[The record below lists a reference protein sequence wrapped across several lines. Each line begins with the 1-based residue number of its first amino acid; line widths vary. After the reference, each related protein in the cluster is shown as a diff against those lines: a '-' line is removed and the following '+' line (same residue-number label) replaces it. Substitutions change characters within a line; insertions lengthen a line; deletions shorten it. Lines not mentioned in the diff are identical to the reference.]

1 MNKTPIRHLLVL
13 LSALTV
19 GAGSI
24 QAQAVAPTSP
34 ANQPS
39 SAGVD
44 PEDEPIALD
53 PFTVTTEHEGYR
65 AVDTLG
71 GARIRTK
78 LVDTPSSI
86 TVVTKKLMD
95 DLAVTNAEDLLVY
108 TTSTE
113 VGGLGGNYSGIAARG
128 FGVVGDGEINRLV
141 NPAGT
146 NRARGLTAM
155 DNTRNYFL
163 SEIPWD
169 GYNISRVDISRGPNS
184 FLFGVGSP
192 SGISNYSTN
201 EAVYKDQGSLETRA
215 GSHGSTRQALDY
227 NKVLVPGQLAVRL
240 DLVNDDTK
248 YQQKPAFNH
257 TKRAYGALRFDPQFL
272 NTDSSYTR
280 IHANF
285 ENGRVRSNNPRTL
298 PPTDFITG
306 YFDPSVN
313 KAGYDPFN
321 FVRSGASVGYDLSMS
336 PWVTHDNIG
345 YVFGSSP
352 AFWFDGASGSV
363 LRAAQS
369 GAGGLKPAGIPGAG
383 SGIGGLNGVGNAYH
397 LHTVGYAHYVYATSF
412 LDPNRFPGAA
422 ARTVNYLDKSLSDPS
437 LFDFFNNLI
446 DGPNKREWQ
455 DWNAYNISIVQSFM
469 DDRLVFQAVAQNEKY
484 KRGQRTLMNGPFI
497 TVDMDAFMLTTPSWL
512 PGAQANPNV
521 GRPVVGGSYS
531 GGHKE
536 NFFEH
541 ENYQLT
547 GSYTLKFD
555 DAPDSALTRILG
567 FHEFTGLYGRYGTER
582 ESRVANLFATDPAFG
597 QRYTGGA
604 NINNRGIN
612 WAAYLGPTLRNS
624 ATGAGA
630 NLSRISQPIVPLS
643 GPVTFFDNTWIGTV
657 SPTAPWVNP
666 MPNGNVNMTQADN
679 PANYRGYQ
687 PTTVSI
693 LNADANINDLYT
705 DGNKSEQ
712 VITSEALMYQGHFW
726 DDAIIPSFGWRRDT
740 VEQRGNLAPVN
751 TVNGRS
757 MNYEITDPGVE
768 LKTTSISYG
777 VAVHLPKLLK
787 RDLPGGTDIS
797 LYYFHGSNQT
807 PRVRY
812 GIDGTQLPSEEG
824 ETDDFS
830 IQFDGFNGRASL
842 RLTAFKTV
850 DNHAQASH
858 GQPLGAAG
866 WLIDSL
872 PMWTL
877 TMAASGVAAA
887 EHGAANLP
895 ADMQPHSW
903 FWGWGISNPAL
914 AQQIAQVL
922 KTDFVEMFPQSYWDN
937 YGMGDWL
944 DMAALQ
950 RGDWLHVSKILG
962 GSLLTWNFPNTHLVH
977 GVQPIIDQ
985 HLVSK
990 GYELEAT
997 IRPTSNWDMTFNASR
1012 IRAYQTALGDS
1023 AANYLNNMGRLWIE
1037 TPLGATPEWGGGPI
1051 RNEFL
1056 NNVWGPYLT
1065 QVALTGTDQP
1075 ELRKWNFRFITNYK
1089 FNQGALRGLNVG
1101 GAYRWASKNIV
1112 GYGIKQ
1118 ATIFGNQA
1126 WIADVQKPLYG
1137 PTDAHFDMWI
1147 GYERKLTDKIDWKLQ
1162 LNLRNVG
1169 EDDDL
1174 VPVAFQPDGSV
1185 AQQRILSGQ
1194 SFDVSMKFM
1203 F

>member
-1 MNKTPIRHLLVL
+1 MNHTPTRSVL
-13 LSALTV
+13 AFLSALSFGV
-19 GAGSI
+19 GSAW
-24 QAQAVAPTSP
+24 AQTVAPGNES
-34 ANQPS
+34 AS
-39 SAGVD
+39 SVELADDKV
-44 PEDEPIALD
+44 IVLD
-53 PFTVTTEHEGYR
+53 PFTVTTEHEGYQ

-71 GARIRTK
+71 GARVRTK
-78 LVDTPSSI
+78 LADTPSAI
-86 TVVTKKLMD
+86 TVVTKKFME
-95 DLAVTNAEDLLVY
+95 DLGITNAEDLLIY

-113 VGGLGGNYSGIAARG
+113 VGGLGGNFSGIAARG

-201 EAVYKDQGSLETRA
+201 EAIFKNQGSIETSV
-215 GSHGSTRQALDY
+215 GSFGTTRQTLDV
-227 NKVLVPGQLAVRL
+227 NRVIVPQQLAVRL
-240 DLVNDDTK
+240 DLVNDKTK
-248 YQQKPAFNH
+248 YQQEPAFSH
-257 TKRAYGALRFDPQFL
+257 SKRAYGALRFDPAFL
-272 NTDSSYTR
+272 STDSAHTR
-280 IHANF
+280 VNVSF
-285 ENGRVRSNNPRTL
+285 ENGNIRSNNPRTL
-298 PPTDFITG
+298 PPTDLITG

-352 AFWFDGASGSV
+352 AYWFDAATGSV
-363 LRAAQS
+363 VRAAQS
-369 GAGGLKPAGIPGAG
+369 GAGGLKPAGIPGTG
-383 SGIGGLNGVGNAYH
+383 TGIGGLNGVGNAYH

-412 LDPNRFPGAA
+412 TDPNRFPGAA
-422 ARTVNYLDKSLSDPS
+422 ARTVNYLDKSLADPS
-437 LFDFFNNLI
+437 LFDFYNNLI

-455 DWNAYNISIVQSFM
+455 DWNTFNVSIVQSFLN
-469 DDRLVFQAVAQNEKY
+469 DRLVFQAVAQNEEL
-484 KRGQRTLMNGPFI
+484 KRGQQTLMNGPFV
-497 TVDMDAFMLTTPSWL
+497 TVDLDAYMLTTPSWL
-512 PGAQANPNV
+512 PGSQANPNV

-536 NFFEH
+536 NFFKH

-547 GSYTLKFD
+547 GAYTLKFD
-555 DAPDSALTRILG
+555 DEPKSTLARILG
-567 FHEFTGLYGRYGTER
+567 FHEFTGLAGRYGVER
-582 ESRVANLFATDPAFG
+582 ESRVANLFATDEAFG
-597 QRYTGGA
+597 QKYTGGS

-612 WAAYLGPTLRNS
+612 WAAYLGPTLRS
-624 ATGAGA
+624 SSSGAGA
-630 NLSRISQPIVPLS
+630 YLSRITNQIVPMS

-657 SPTAPWVNP
+657 DPTAAWVNP
-666 MPNGNVNMTQADN
+666 MPNGNSNMTQADN

-687 PTTVSI
+687 PTTATI
-693 LNADANINDLYT
+693 LSADANIDDLYT

-712 VITSEALMYQGHFW
+712 IITSEALMYQGHFW
-726 DDAIIPSFGWRRDT
+726 DDTIIPSFGWRRDK
-740 VEQRGNLAPVN
+740 VLQRGNLAPIN
-751 TVNGRS
+751 SVNGRS
-757 MNYEITDPGVE
+757 MDYEITDEGVE
-768 LKTTSISYG
+768 IKTTSTSYG
-777 VAVHLPKLLK
+777 VAVHLPKSIK
-787 RDLPGGTDIS
+787 QNLPEGTDVS
-797 LYYFHGSNQT
+797 FYYFHGSNQT

-812 GIDGTQLPSEEG
+812 GIDGTQLPSEKG

-830 IQFDGFNGRASL
+830 VQFDGFKGRATV

-850 DNHAQASH
+850 DNNAQASY

-877 TMAASGVAAA
+877 TMATSGVAAS
-887 EHGAANLP
+887 ELGAANLP

-903 FWGWGISNPAL
+903 FWGWGQNNPAL

-922 KTDFVEMFPQSYWDN
+922 KTDFVKMFPQSYWDN

-944 DMAALQ
+944 DMAALE
-950 RGDWLHVSKILG
+950 RGDWLKVSKVLG

-985 HLVSK
+985 NLVSK

-997 IRPTSNWDMTFNASR
+997 IRPVSNWDMTFNASR
-1012 IRAYQTALGDS
+1012 IRAYQTSLGAS
-1023 AANYLNNMGRLWIE
+1023 AADYLNGMGRLWVE
-1037 TPLGATPEWGGGPI
+1037 TPLGLTPEWGGGPI

-1089 FNQGALRGLNVG
+1089 FTQGGLKGLNIG
-1101 GAYRWASKNIV
+1101 GAYRWMSKSIV

-1118 ATIFGNQA
+1118 ETVFGNQA
-1126 WIADVQKPLYG
+1126 WIADVAKPLYG
-1137 PTDAHFDMWI
+1137 PADSHFDAWI
-1147 GYERKLTDKIDWKLQ
+1147 GYQRRLNDQIDWKVQ
-1162 LNLRNVG
+1162 LNVRNVG
-1169 EDDDL
+1169 EKASL
-1174 VPVAFQPDGSV
+1174 VPISYEPDGSV
-1185 AQQRILSGQ
+1185 AQQRIMVGQ
-1194 SFDVSMKFM
+1194 TFDLSMKFM